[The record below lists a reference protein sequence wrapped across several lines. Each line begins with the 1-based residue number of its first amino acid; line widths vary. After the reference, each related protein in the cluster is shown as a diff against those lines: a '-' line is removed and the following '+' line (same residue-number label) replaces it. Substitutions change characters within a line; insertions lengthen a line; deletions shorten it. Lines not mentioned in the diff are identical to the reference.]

1 MNEGDS
7 IFVAGHQGL
16 VGSAVVREL
25 QRRGFRNIVLRGREQ
40 LDLRQQAAVDEF
52 FTETRPQYVVLAA
65 AKVGG
70 IGANDASPADF
81 VRDNLQIQT
90 NVIDAAWRNGAY
102 KLCFLGSSCVYP
114 RLAPQPIRE
123 DALLSGPLEP
133 TNASYA
139 VAKIAG
145 VTMCRAYRR
154 QYGFN
159 AITLMPSNLYGP
171 GDNFD
176 AGQSHVIP
184 ALMRRCHEAKVR
196 GDAAVTVWGSGSPRR
211 EFLHVDDLA
220 CAVVHLM
227 QRYEA
232 ESPINVGTGVDVTI
246 RELAELICEV
256 VGFTGKLEFDASKPD
271 GTPRKLLD
279 IARVGALGWRP
290 RIALRDGLRATYQ
303 WFVANAVGAPN

>member
-7 IFVAGHQGL
+7 IYVAGHRGL

-25 QRRGFRNIVLRGREQ
+25 QRCGFRNLVLRGREQ
-40 LDLRQQAAVDEF
+40 LDLCQQAAVDEF
-52 FTETRPQYVVLAA
+52 FREMRPQYVVLAA

-81 VRDNLQIQT
+81 IRDNLQIQT
-90 NVIDAAWRNGAY
+90 NVIDAAWRNGTQ
-102 KLCFLGSSCVYP
+102 KLCFLGSSCIYP

-145 VTMCRAYRR
+145 VAMCRAYRR

-171 GDNFD
+171 GDTFD
-176 AGQSHVIP
+176 DGRSHVIP
-184 ALMRRCHEAKVR
+184 ALMRRCHEARVR
-196 GDAAVTVWGSGSPRR
+196 GDATLTVWGSGGPRR

-220 CAVVHLM
+220 NAVVHLM
-227 QRYEA
+227 QCYEA
-232 ESPINVGTGVDVTI
+232 ESPINVGTGSDVTI
-246 RELAELICEV
+246 RELTELICEV
-256 VGFTGKLEFDASKPD
+256 VGFTGQLEFDASKPD

-279 IARVGALGWRP
+279 TARVRALGWKP
-290 RIALRDGLRATYQ
+290 RIALQDGLRTTYE
-303 WFVANAVGAPN
+303 WFVANAVGARN